1 MRLQSLAGY
10 RLKASK
16 YYFWLEQVSA
26 LHVASSKHS
35 ICLSERLTGPA
46 HIRFSRIAEKRN
58 LQ

>member
-26 LHVASSKHS
+26 LHVASSKPS
-35 ICLSERLTGPA
+35 IYLPER
-46 HIRFSRIAEKRN
+46 
-58 LQ
+58 